1 MCLAE
6 CLVHIQ
12 KIPEVGYLQRHK
24 TLRKE
29 RNASVDRKRSA
40 KQIPEKTCIAL
51 TWCNFSAWNRFN
63 NKIDWNWLNCD
74 VFFWHLYI
82 LYIYIYNHAT
92 TVQPTFQHRLRA
104 ENRKFTNR
112 LCGLQLEVESRSNA
126 FDTFSWVT
134 EAGSLVITCPEGFLQ
149 IHWWCS
155 PQNMRSKFGVWN
167 FWWRLLL
174 WLFIL
179 YKWKKQTVSHLPAPG
194 RPLIQKVHGFAVP

>member
-82 LYIYIYNHAT
+82 LYIYIIT
-92 TVQPTFQHRLRA
+92 QPQSNPHSNTGFELRTGNLPIA
-104 ENRKFTNR
+104 SVDCNWKLKVAVMPSILSVGSQRPEV
-112 LCGLQLEVESRSNA
+112 LSCLEVFCRFIDDAAPKTCVQN
-126 FDTFSWVT
+126 
-134 EAGSLVITCPEGFLQ
+134 LVSGI
-149 IHWWCS
+149 
-155 PQNMRSKFGVWN
+155 
-167 FWWRLLL
+167 WWRLLL